1 MRLKVG
7 ASNPKVTQV
16 ATWGGKAHQNPV
28 HHPLESAACIAKVKI
43 HLQELEEAERSDD
56 GRLLS
61 VLQPH
66 WDLSVT
72 LPEVDLAEDSAAV
85 NPLMTITFSFDRF
98 CSNSHRMLIMVHN
111 NTW

>member
-7 ASNPKVTQV
+7 ASNPEVIQV
-16 ATWGGKAHQNPV
+16 AIWEGKAHQNPV
-28 HHPLESAACIAKVKI
+28 HHHLEAAACIVKVKR

-56 GRLLS
+56 GCLLS

-85 NPLMTITFSFDRF
+85 KSVREIQHVRQRVFISLHS
-98 CSNSHRMLIMVHN
+98 
-111 NTW
+111 